1 MIRGMWTEMTVGT
14 GTSVHRLSGTEDFA
28 RSVHDAD
35 ARRLFAGS
43 GIDLFAWSEEQ
54 VEGHVHGAVLRKDA
68 PDRRVIGIDDLA
80 WAGAGRFGLGVVL
93 ADPADWGGGLGMDAM
108 TALMR
113 HAFHNE
119 GARTFAMAA
128 GVHNANTAL
137 ILASGKIRPEAL
149 CDASIVD
156 RGRLTRLA
164 LGAMTRTEFD
174 EAGYAPPPLSD
185 RRWRAA
191 NVTVGAR

>member
-1 MIRGMWTEMTVGT
+1 VIRGMWTEMTVGT
-14 GTSVHRLSGTEDFA
+14 DRGLHRLTGTDQFV

-43 GIDLFAWSEEQ
+43 GIDPFAWNDGQ
-54 VEGHVHGAVLRKDA
+54 VDGHVQGAVLRLGD
-68 PDRRVIGIDDLA
+68 PDRRVIGIYDLS

-93 ADPADWGGGLGMDAM
+93 AEPDDWGSGLGMDAM

-149 CDASIVD
+149 CAASIVD
-156 RGRLTRLA
+156 RGRLTSLA
-164 LGAMTRTEFD
+164 LGAMSRTEFD
-174 EAGYAPPPLSD
+174 EAGYTPQPLSD
-185 RRWRAA
+185 RLWRDAGI
-191 NVTVGAR
+191 TVGAR